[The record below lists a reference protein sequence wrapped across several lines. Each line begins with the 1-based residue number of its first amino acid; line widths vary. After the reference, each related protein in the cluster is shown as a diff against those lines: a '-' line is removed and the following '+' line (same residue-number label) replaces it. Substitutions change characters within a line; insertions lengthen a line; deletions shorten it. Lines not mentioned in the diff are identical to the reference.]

1 MRSHI
6 TYSTL
11 LLAIASII
19 PAAAMEAYVA
29 PYVVPSG
36 ATLAHVA
43 QTPPRMLVAPA
54 PITAAPPAT
63 DVVDTAPLIQIAVLL
78 DTSNSMDG
86 LINQA
91 RSQLWAIVNSLS
103 RTARAGRQPILQVAL
118 YEYGKNS
125 IAAEEKHLRQVLPFT
140 TDLDSVSQQLFALTT
155 NGGNEFCGE
164 VIRAATRGLSWSVN
178 RNDLKV
184 MIIAGNEAFTQGMA
198 DYRASCVEAVAS
210 RDIVINTIFCGNS
223 QEGANSGWLDGAK
236 LGNGAFAAIDQRRSV
251 VVPSAPQD
259 AELARLGIAINETY
273 VPYGQAGNDGAQ
285 QQKAQDTNSLGIS
298 TSNLASRACTK
309 GSVVYCNSRWDLVDA
324 VENKTVVLAHIPLA
338 DLPENLRTLT
348 PEQRAAYLAGKLAER
363 KTIQT
368 RIGQLAIER
377 EQFLA
382 AQIKQAGAPALDEA
396 IIAAIRAQA
405 AKLGFTVQ

>member
-1 MRSHI
+1 MS
-6 TYSTL
+6 
-11 LLAIASII
+11 
-19 PAAAMEAYVA
+19 EA
-29 PYVVPSG
+29 
-36 ATLAHVA
+36 
-43 QTPPRMLVAPA
+43 
-54 PITAAPPAT
+54 
-63 DVVDTAPLIQIAVLL
+63 
-78 DTSNSMDG
+78 
-86 LINQA
+86 
-91 RSQLWAIVNSLS
+91 
-103 RTARAGRQPILQVAL
+103 
-118 YEYGKNS
+118 
-125 IAAEEKHLRQVLPFT
+125 
-140 TDLDSVSQQLFALTT
+140 LFKLTT